1 MLSLYAILVYLSI
14 VILPIFPLAVTSN
27 WIEAEFFPTVAI
39 QIKMVSVGKKLTPSI
54 PVKKLIQL
62 ALPLLFP

>member
-27 WIEAEFFPTVAI
+27 WIEAEFFPTVPI
-39 QIKMVSVGKKLTPSI
+39 DINK
-54 PVKKLIQL
+54 
-62 ALPLLFP
+62 